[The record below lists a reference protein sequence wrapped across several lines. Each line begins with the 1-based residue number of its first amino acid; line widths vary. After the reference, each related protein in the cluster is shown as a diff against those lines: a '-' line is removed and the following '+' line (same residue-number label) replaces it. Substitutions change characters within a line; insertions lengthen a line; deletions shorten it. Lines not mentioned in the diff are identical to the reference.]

1 MPGTRFLPCSARG
14 SQECPRSLTPAPAA
28 GAVRVTARCSPS
40 GCPGPAR
47 FPPSPAA
54 PSAPAPRRPVSSSPQ
69 AVPDRP
75 DPVPTPR
82 RGCSFCSG
90 PAPGRWS
97 PRGRRGVVQRPIHPH
112 RPAEA
117 AAATEGLWACY
128 FYFFPVDS
136 ATNDQQK
143 GGKDERFSD
152 RAN

>member
-1 MPGTRFLPCSARG
+1 MPGARFLPCSPRG
-14 SQECPRSLTPAPAA
+14 SQECPRSLMPAPAA
-28 GAVRVTARCSPS
+28 GAVWVTAGCSPS
-40 GCPGPAR
+40 RCPGPAR

-75 DPVPTPR
+75 DPVPTPQ

-97 PRGRRGVVQRPIHPH
+97 PRGRRGAVQGPIHAH

-117 AAATEGLWACY
+117 AATECLWACY

-143 GGKDERFSD
+143 GGKDECFSD